1 MEYTKG
7 TTSYYNNTN
16 GTFVIQW
23 QLQQKSQ
30 PRQTLLHQLTINILE
45 ALQQLSQ
52 KKTSITSVAMCT
64 WKTTTVPYKPA
75 RKLLTILHQQWG
87 QQMTPTSTK
96 AKPTTTKS
104 PTIMSITQMST
115 TVAITTMNTT
125 VETKPTTT
133 TSPSTGPS
141 SQLVLQSLQQQSSTK
156 CNNNYHKGNGTV
168 TVKFSHK
175 YNYNNSNCS
184 SIEPFTTVNTKL

>member
-16 GTFVIQW
+16 GAFVIQW
-23 QLQQKSQ
+23 QLPQKSQ
-30 PRQTLLHQLTINILE
+30 PWQPPLHQLTINILE

-96 AKPTTTKS
+96 AKPTTTTTTKW
-104 PTIMSITQMST
+104 PTIMSITQTST

-125 VETKPTTT
+125 EETKF
-133 TSPSTGPS
+133 
-141 SQLVLQSLQQQSSTK
+141 SQTD
-156 CNNNYHKGNGTV
+156 
-168 TVKFSHK
+168 
-175 YNYNNSNCS
+175 YNYITINR
-184 SIEPFTTVNTKL
+184 P